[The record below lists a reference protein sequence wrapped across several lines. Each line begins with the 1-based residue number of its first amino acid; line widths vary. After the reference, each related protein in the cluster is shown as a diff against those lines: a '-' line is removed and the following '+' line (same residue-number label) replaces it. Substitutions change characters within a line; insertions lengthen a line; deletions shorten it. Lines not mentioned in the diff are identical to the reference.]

1 MLKETRDGDRIAN
14 PKSDASAEDFDD
26 QYSVTDSDI
35 QSPDAMAEE
44 PSAQVVEA
52 WLRLLLDPAMNRE
65 PEEFYLERNVLRLY
79 RQAHPE
85 YSKAARSWP
94 LYAIQ
99 YWDTVGPVVKELF
112 ARPFNCMQWV
122 LEFARE
128 TYPDIYGP
136 QSPSNDAILDLTDV
150 LYDGTFTP
158 LHISAALGLEP
169 VCLELMEKPELQ
181 GASVRERAVSPL
193 MCALAGPEIFTCGTS
208 QEQWDEVMALKY
220 PELGSRLPVVRRL
233 LELHRQ
239 KRIFHESTGPKG
251 RLLMQL
257 AFRASVLTDDHSLLK
272 LVLQGGGDA
281 KAVIDLILDDE
292 FLSYELPD
300 PTTSSEILS
309 SILDLVLAPSKLNL
323 VETDRQSLLSAIQ
336 DAFQGRD
343 RENIGQVDIT
353 DTEFQEALKDAF
365 LDDSIICL
373 RRLMQHPCFDPNAP
387 SLTGDANG
395 TLLHHAVC
403 DGLALFA
410 DAIVEAGGN
419 LDARDHMG
427 RTPLLVCND
436 TETLSM
442 LVMEHG
448 AKTTAVDDEGRNLWH
463 YAAATTD
470 IPLIMWLAGH
480 DSRKHDNL
488 KTATKK
494 GDTPLDLALKSGLGS
509 LDHHE
514 TEWVDSTTVIQV
526 LMSNNAP
533 CAEEVEGMSAQD
545 AMAKILKGQKRE
557 QPGSD
562 AALLRELFYTAA
574 NRQGFDEVFP
584 GWGFQSDF

>member
-1 MLKETRDGDRIAN
+1 MLTETRDGERIAN
-14 PKSDASAEDFDD
+14 PESDASTEDSDD
-26 QYSVTDSDI
+26 QSSVTDSDI
-35 QSPDAMAEE
+35 QSPDAMADQ

-65 PEEFYLERNVLRLY
+65 PEEFYLERDFLRKY

-99 YWDTVGPVVKELF
+99 YWETVGPIVKELF
-112 ARPFNCMQWV
+112 ARPFNCMQWA
-122 LEFARE
+122 LEYARE

-136 QSPSNDAILDLTDV
+136 KSTSNDAILDLTDV

-169 VCLELMEKPELQ
+169 VCLELMEKTELS
-181 GASVRERAVSPL
+181 GTLVCERAVSPL

-208 QEQWDEVMALKY
+208 QEKWDEVMSSEY
-220 PELGSRLPVVRRL
+220 PELGSRLPVIRRL

-239 KRIFHESTGPKG
+239 KRILHELTGPKG
-251 RLLMQL
+251 RLLMNL
-257 AFRASVLTDDHSLLK
+257 AFRASVLTPDHSLLK
-272 LVLQGGGDA
+272 LVLQGGGDV

-292 FLSYELPD
+292 FISYELPD
-300 PTTSSEILS
+300 PTTPSEILS

-323 VETDRQSLLSAIQ
+323 VETDRQFLISAIQ
-336 DAFQGRD
+336 DAFLRRD
-343 RENIGQVDIT
+343 REIIGQVDIT
-353 DTEFQEALKDAF
+353 DTEFHEALKDAF

-387 SLTGDANG
+387 SLTGVANG

-410 DAIVEAGGN
+410 DAIVGAGGN

-448 AKTTAVDDEGRNLWH
+448 ANTTAVDHQGRNLWH
-463 YAAATTD
+463 YAAATMD
-470 IPLIMWLAGH
+470 IPLILWLAGH
-480 DSRKHDNL
+480 DSRKHENL
-488 KTATKK
+488 KTATNE
-494 GDTPLDLALKSGLGS
+494 GDTPLDLALKSGLESVG
-509 LDHHE
+509 HHE
-514 TEWVDSTTVIQV
+514 TAWADSTTVIHV
-526 LMSNNAP
+526 LISNNAP

-545 AMAKILKGQKRE
+545 AMAKVFEGQGRE
-557 QPGSD
+557 QKGSD
-562 AALLRELFYTAA
+562 AALLRELFITAA
-574 NRQGFDEVFP
+574 NRQGHDEAFS
-584 GWGFQSDF
+584 GRRF